1 MVGVA
6 QLVELRIVIP
16 VVAGSSPVV
25 HPKFKTT
32 PLEKA
37 QSQYCA
43 WRLSLRRSP
52 QIQNNAIRKSSVAAL
67 RVAVEPRRSPQI
79 QNNVIRKSSIVALRV
94 AVKARYSPR
103 CSANFKPIGQE

>member
-37 QSQYCA
+37 QSQHCA

-52 QIQNNAIRKSSVAAL
+52 QIQNNF
-67 RVAVEPRRSPQI
+67 
-79 QNNVIRKSSIVALRV
+79 IRKSSIVALRV

-103 CSANFKPIGQE
+103 CSASFKPIGQE